1 MKIPNAFVHVLTP
14 LVAGVSSM
22 RRRAIP
28 PQLAIME
35 MATGIWPAMI
45 LRSFVK
51 SGIAGRLAQSAASPD
66 DIASDLSLHAPSV
79 RRVLRFLAGYDV
91 VRASGERFELTE
103 IGRCAASDDSTSV
116 ADFLSYVGE
125 PWQLVPWTH
134 LDETLRTGKPAFDLT
149 YGSTFFDYLKN
160 HQDVASLFDR
170 AMNDVAKL
178 HAAAIAEAYDFS
190 AASPVA
196 DIGGGSGLVL
206 HAILSRYPKTR
217 GILSDLSA
225 AVEKA
230 RAQLSDLAGRVEFV
244 AGDFFE
250 SVPAAKSYVLTHIL
264 HDWDDERSFKLLRT
278 IRRTIEPDGL
288 LLVAEALAE
297 DDPNVWSAA
306 SLTDAQMLT
315 MLTGRERTRGEYAQ
329 LLRQAGFTVKRI
341 VPTAAAE
348 SILVCAPA
356 AT

>member
-1 MKIPNAFVHVLTP
+1 VKIPNALVHALTP
-14 LVAGVSSM
+14 LIAGVSSM

-35 MATGIWPAMI
+35 MATGIWPAMM
-45 LRSFVK
+45 LRAFVK
-51 SGIAGRLAQSAASPD
+51 SGIADRLAQGAASSD
-66 DIASDLSLHAPSV
+66 QVANDLSLHAPSV

-91 VRASGERFELTE
+91 VRATGEKFELTE
-103 IGRCAASDDSTSV
+103 IGRCATSNDVASV

-125 PWQLVPWTH
+125 PWQLVPWTD
-134 LDETLRTGKPAFDLT
+134 LDETLRTGKSAFDLT
-149 YGSTFFDYLKN
+149 YGSGFFDYVKQ
-160 HQDVASLFDR
+160 HPEVAGVFDR

-206 HAILSRYPKTR
+206 HAILSRYPKIR
-217 GILSDLSA
+217 GVLSDLPA

-230 RAQLSDLAGRVEFV
+230 RAKLADFAGRVEFV
-244 AGDFFE
+244 PGDFFE
-250 SVPAAKSYVLTHIL
+250 SVPSVQTYVLTHIL
-264 HDWDDERSFKLLRT
+264 HDWDDERSLKLLRA
-278 IRRTIEPDGL
+278 IGRSIEPNGHVL
-288 LLVAEALAE
+288 IAEALAE

-315 MLTGRERTRGEYAQ
+315 MLTGRERTRTEYTQ
-329 LLRQAGFTVKRI
+329 LLRQAGFAVKRI
-341 VPTAAAE
+341 IPTSAAE
-348 SILVCAPA
+348 SIIVCAPV
-356 AT
+356 